1 MNELKLKIGDKVLIT
16 NGLPTEDKIGTVTKI
31 TPTGRIK
38 LDIYTDYQFDRY
50 GRQMG
55 NRDIWSR
62 SKSIRIP
69 DKEDYNRVHKN
80 EIVGHIYS
88 KIDQLNTQN
97 LYDTNIS
104 TLEIL
109 DDCLGL
115 IGESKEPEYI
125 KSNAD
130 DSKVMIMEYS
140 NKELNEIREAGYNHG
155 YDVGYNEGYYDSI
168 KNIITEIEK
177 YDVGYNEGYYDSIK
191 NIITEIEKLSQKRC
205 EIDLR
210 HTKTECDK
218 GWAAGEMNAFHMIL
232 NHIKILEQENIKTS
246 KRVIGYDDCGKPLH
260 EGDFCTFDV
269 NASDWRFKPDNIR
282 KSELAT
288 LEGQITYNEQDK
300 CYELSIDNDYCP
312 VLYFHAIEPGTLK
325 LKESKEQTKEQ
336 SFRKNNKEIER

>member
-177 YDVGYNEGYYDSIK
+177 
-191 NIITEIEKLSQKRC
+191 LSQKRC

-232 NHIKILEQENIKTS
+232 NHIKILEQENI
-246 KRVIGYDDCGKPLH
+246 
-260 EGDFCTFDV
+260 
-269 NASDWRFKPDNIR
+269 
-282 KSELAT
+282 
-288 LEGQITYNEQDK
+288 
-300 CYELSIDNDYCP
+300 
-312 VLYFHAIEPGTLK
+312 
-325 LKESKEQTKEQ
+325 
-336 SFRKNNKEIER
+336 